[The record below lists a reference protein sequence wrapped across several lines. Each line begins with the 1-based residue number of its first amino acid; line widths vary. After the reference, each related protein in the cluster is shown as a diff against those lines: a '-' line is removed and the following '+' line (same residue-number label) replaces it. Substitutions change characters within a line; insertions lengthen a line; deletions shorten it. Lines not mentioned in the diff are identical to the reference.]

1 MDPTIAIV
9 AVLALVVVAWFASR
23 SGAPPPSLLCA
34 NVRCA
39 GGSTCDPAT
48 GLCVCPTGT
57 TYDKNT
63 GTCVST
69 PVTLICPTGSVLDPR
84 TGTCSTPAYYNT
96 QTGLI
101 ACPIGF
107 VLDPRTGNCV
117 SASTPTDLI
126 TCPNG
131 YVLDPRTG
139 NCVSAS
145 TPTDLI
151 TCPNGYVLD
160 PRTGTCVTPAY
171 YNTQTGLIPCPI
183 GFVLDPRTGN
193 CVPASTPADF
203 ITCPDGFTL
212 DAYGRCT
219 IDPIVCPSGTVLDPA
234 TGNCVQPPSRCPA
247 VPCPAPLICNPTT
260 GLCMQ
265 PPPSGASCPGGVDMM
280 TAQPGS
286 TVQIVN
292 NTTEAPFHVFL
303 EYANYNQA
311 SGHPTL
317 NPPAAP
323 WTILTASPGVA
334 IRAPVNYYPADALP
348 PGVTPPIAPPNAV
361 GSATWQELVMPN
373 RGDVAVLQIPA
384 FTHGQ
389 PWSVRPLK
397 FYGNPPRPCGGAEGD
412 CGMPILIESGFD
424 MVGDMSAVDGV
435 NFLLCYEFTTRGGVQ
450 SIMNFKTN
458 PCRAAG
464 MNIKGCTN
472 PSVDGIFD
480 PALVG
485 TAGCLPAG
493 SSHCWLSL
501 PCPAGT
507 CNMTG
512 KSKAWCDAIHDG
524 QCANSAS
531 TWTDAQRGSGG
542 PDSCSKHNLYTTYC
556 YSHDDATS
564 SPYFSSPYKMKLVY
578 SDLA

>member
-1 MDPTIAIV
+1 
-9 AVLALVVVAWFASR
+9 
-23 SGAPPPSLLCA
+23 
-34 NVRCA
+34 
-39 GGSTCDPAT
+39 
-48 GLCVCPTGT
+48 
-57 TYDKNT
+57 
-63 GTCVST
+63 
-69 PVTLICPTGSVLDPR
+69 
-84 TGTCSTPAYYNT
+84 
-96 QTGLI
+96 
-101 ACPIGF
+101 
-107 VLDPRTGNCV
+107 
-117 SASTPTDLI
+117 
-126 TCPNG
+126 
-131 YVLDPRTG
+131 
-139 NCVSAS
+139 
-145 TPTDLI
+145 
-151 TCPNGYVLD
+151 VLD
-160 PRTGTCVTPAY
+160 PRTGTCVAP
-171 YNTQTGLIPCPI
+171 TQTGLISCPD
-183 GFVLDPRTGN
+183 GFTLDALGRCTISPIVCPGGSTLDPRTGMCVSASTPTYFDTQTGLIACPDGFTLDAYGRCTISPIVCPGGTVMDPRTGN
-193 CVPASTPADF
+193 CGTAADF

-260 GLCMQ
+260 GQCMQ
-265 PPPSGASCPGGVDMM
+265 PPSGASCPGGVDMM
-280 TAQPGS
+280 TAQPGA

-303 EYANYNQA
+303 EYANFNQA

-435 NFLLCYEFTTRGGVQ
+435 NFLLCYEFTTRGGAQ

-472 PSVDGIFD
+472 PSVDGLFN

-542 PDSCSKHNLYTTYC
+542 PDSCSKHNLFTTYC